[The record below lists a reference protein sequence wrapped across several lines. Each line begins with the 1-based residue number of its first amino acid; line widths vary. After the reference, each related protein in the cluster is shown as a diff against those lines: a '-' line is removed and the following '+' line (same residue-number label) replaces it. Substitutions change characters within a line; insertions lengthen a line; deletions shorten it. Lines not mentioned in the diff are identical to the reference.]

1 MVKEMDFE
9 VRLFVGILVLV
20 LISYEVL
27 RWVNFFF
34 INFKGLL

>member
-20 LISYEVL
+20 LISREVL